1 MNHESIKGIAI
12 PILFFLTLLLGLLPL
27 KIRPSAGQG
36 NARQRLLSL
45 CNCFAG
51 GAFFATCLLD
61 LLPMIRD
68 KYQQAFSLAGIHTV
82 FPVAEF
88 TTCVGFFLVLTVE
101 QIVHKFCDSSLL
113 HGSHG
118 SPSHNEPLL
127 DRSVGN
133 GQFYSSLS
141 SSPHPQKQ
149 KKTKSGESG
158 FRLYILIL
166 ALSMHSIFEGL
177 ALGLITEVDL
187 LVQITAAI
195 VIHKSIIAFS
205 LSVNLVQH
213 EMKTKT
219 VVKSTILF
227 SIISPIGTGIG
238 MTVLR
243 GSTQQSSSL
252 ASGILQGIA
261 NGTFLYVTFFEI
273 FQQELA
279 ERGSRLIKVLSMI
292 VGYSVVTGLVYYA
305 NGLEQESQT

>member
-1 MNHESIKGIAI
+1 MNHESIQGIAI
-12 PILFFLTLLLGLLPL
+12 TILFFLTLLAGLLPL
-27 KIRPSAGQG
+27 KIRPSSGQG
-36 NARQRLLSL
+36 NARQWLLSL

-51 GAFFATCLLD
+51 GAFFATCLLE
-61 LLPMIRD
+61 LLPSIRD
-68 KYQQAFSLAGIHTV
+68 EYQLAFNLAGIHTA
-82 FPVAEF
+82 FPIAEF

-101 QIVHKFCDSSLL
+101 QIVHSFCDSLLL

-118 SPSHNEPLL
+118 SHSPNEPLL
-127 DRSVGN
+127 GRLAED
-133 GQFYSSLS
+133 GQFYSSS
-141 SSPHPQKQ
+141 SSPFHPQKQ

-158 FRLYILIL
+158 FRVYILIL

-177 ALGLITEVDL
+177 ALGLITDIDR
-187 LVQITAAI
+187 LVQIAAAI

-213 EMKTKT
+213 EMETKT
-219 VVKSTILF
+219 VVKSAILF
-227 SIISPIGTGIG
+227 SLISPIGTGIG

-243 GSTQQSSSL
+243 SSTQQSSSL

-279 ERGSRLIKVLSMI
+279 ERGSRLLKVLSMI

-305 NGLEQESQT
+305 SGLEQESQT